1 MKVAMLYLVPTRDT
15 SISCETRYH
24 ELYEEIAWGNDQ
36 GFDAVWLTEH
46 HFSNYGY
53 TPSPLIMLMKAA
65 EVAPAL
71 RLGTSII
78 VLPLWDPIRLVEDV
92 STLDILCGG
101 RVELGLGRGYQVHE
115 FEGYGRSLA
124 NNRPV
129 FEEAV
134 DLLLTAWNRDDFT
147 FQGEHFRVPTPV
159 TVLPRPLQLPH
170 PPIWMATT
178 SPESIRYAARQGFHF
193 MTGTFMTLPE
203 LKAHREFVSVC
214 LAEEGRQQED
224 FEYEV
229 SRFIF
234 CSESQAEIDAAV
246 EESRWQ
252 IRVAR
257 QLSGGSI
264 PVKGINDAPPYP
276 GEMDVATWQHRL
288 VFGNPNQILRQFEQ
302 FAEAG
307 ISYFGGEFQFG
318 GLSHEQTMKS
328 MRLFVK
334 EVLPVV
340 NKLVPNRRISP
351 PEALAVPDS
360 VTTHD
365 PFAVKWEQ
373 PQPR

>member
-36 GFDAVWLTEH
+36 GFESVWVTEH

-71 RLGTSII
+71 RLGTAII
-78 VLPLWDPIRLVEDV
+78 VLPLWDPIRLAEDV
-92 STLDILCGG
+92 STLDVLSGG
-101 RVELGLGRGYQVHE
+101 RLELGLGRGYQVHE

-134 DLLLTAWNRDDFT
+134 DLLLTAWKRDDFT
-147 FQGEHFRVPTPV
+147 YEGEHFRVPTPV
-159 TVLPRPLQLPH
+159 TILPKPLQSPH

-178 SPESIRYAARQGFHF
+178 SPESIRYAARHGFHF

-203 LKAHREFVSVC
+203 LKAHREFVSLC
-214 LAEEGRQQED
+214 LAAEGRRQED
-224 FEYEV
+224 YEYEV

-276 GEMDVATWQHRL
+276 GEMDAATWRHRL
-288 VFGNPNQILRQFEQ
+288 VFGNPDQMLRQFE
-302 FAEAG
+302 ALADAG

-340 NKLVPNRRISP
+340 DRMVPNRQISP
-351 PEALAVPDS
+351 PEALAVPAS
-360 VTTHD
+360 PATHD
-365 PFAVKWEQ
+365 PFAVKWGQ
-373 PQPR
+373 PQAR